1 MQHTA
6 TSSAASSEHILFAHA
21 LSRQAEF
28 HVTGLLDGI
37 VLILAI
43 ADDEVVQERRQG
55 GSSLDWAL
63 NLSQFYDY
71 HSPTSYSKEV
81 IYSVLKSMTHE
92 KPIRAW
98 SIGRGLKRSSFEH
111 LFGFGE
117 MGSLAQLNSAQ
128 TASYFVPFGLAAVA
142 AA

>member
-1 MQHTA
+1 MQLIGLHCEYRLMVQLK
-6 TSSAASSEHILFAHA
+6 SVFSQLHA
-21 LSRQAEF
+21 L
-28 HVTGLLDGI
+28 TKLL
-37 VLILAI
+37 LNNTNTLFPN
-43 ADDEVVQERRQG
+43 VQTVYRNHLG
-55 GSSLDWAL
+55 KSCPNWAL

>member
-43 ADDEVVQERRQG
+43 ADDEVV
-55 GSSLDWAL
+55 
-63 NLSQFYDY
+63 QFYDY